1 MKRLGDKI
9 IVATKNAGKTAEFRE
24 AFASLGIEIADLRE
38 FPDLPPAEE
47 SGATFAENAR
57 IKARAAAERIGL
69 AVMADDSGLCV
80 DALGGAPGVRSAR
93 YAGEHAADA
102 ENNAKLLAE
111 LAKAARPYRLP
122 GGGPEVFGPAR
133 FVCCLALYDPREQTF
148 MMAEGTAEGMILT
161 APRGDGGFGY
171 DPLFWIPEFGKT
183 MAELTTEEKNGIS
196 HRGQAIRRLLAQL
209 G

>member
-24 AFASLGIEIADLRE
+24 AFAPLGIEIADLRE

-47 SGATFAENAR
+47 NGATFAENAR

-69 AVMADDSGLCV
+69 PVMADDSGLCV

-93 YAGEHAADA
+93 YAGEHATDA

-111 LAKAARPYRLP
+111 LAKAARAYRLP

-133 FVCCLALYDPREQTF
+133 FVCSLALYDPREQIFT
-148 MMAEGTAEGMILT
+148 MAEGTVEGMILT

-171 DPLFWIPEFGKT
+171 DPLFWIPKFGKT